1 MSVLHSL
8 HLDDA
13 AQPDETPLNSL
24 ARISLINAGR
34 PSPPLLAEQEEFTH
48 PRSEAVKLVPAR
60 MPAMVRGARIIHG
73 LANLIFARKRRMV
86 ASMY

>member
-1 MSVLHSL
+1 MAPAPEWFT
-8 HLDDA
+8 LDVADSS
-13 AQPDETPLNSL
+13 NF

-60 MPAMVRGARIIHG
+60 MPAMVIGARIIHG